1 MIKKSVFEEELI
13 VGMQR
18 ELQAHDK
25 KQGMENLVKAADYLH
40 SAMDILEEAG
50 LTVHADQ
57 ILKILTKIA
66 HDGLKPGD
74 VIEFESLMKEP
85 AQSKEEKEELV
96 FKNLL
101 EDEDEHDAR
110 EGKPRQP
117 KNPLK
122 VHDPH
127 TSGLTSKKM
136 VKNILEHGHPLNLTD
151 DGKADDLLSADVGGE
166 EQELEVLEKNLMPEM
181 DFEDEV

>member
-13 VGMQR
+13 AGMQR

-50 LTVHADQ
+50 LTAHADQ
-57 ILKILTKIA
+57 ILKILAKIA
-66 HDGLKPGD
+66 GD
-74 VIEFESLMKEP
+74 E
-85 AQSKEEKEELV
+85 Q
-96 FKNLL
+96 
-101 EDEDEHDAR
+101 DAR
-110 EGKPRQP
+110 PGEGKPNHP

-127 TSGLTSKKM
+127 TSGLTSQKM
-136 VKNILEHGHPLNLTD
+136 VKNILEHGHPLNMAD
-151 DGKADDLLSADVGGE
+151 DGKADDLLDADVGGE